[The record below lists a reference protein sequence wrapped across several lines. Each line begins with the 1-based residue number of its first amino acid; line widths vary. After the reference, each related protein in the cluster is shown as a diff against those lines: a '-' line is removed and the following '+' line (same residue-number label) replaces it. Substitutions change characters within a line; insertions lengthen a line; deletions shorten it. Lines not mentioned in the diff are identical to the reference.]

1 MSSLTS
7 FDAGNLPTPSTTT
20 SARKRVLSDSEDT
33 ESRDVKRS
41 RPTDLANDKGKQKDP
56 KDKKRRRKKKR
67 KTSIV
72 QPAHDSDEDSPVLA
86 PKPLSARAKSMSVG
100 VSELKP
106 AALSQPVKQEE
117 GLAESMRQ
125 PSAGPSAPPTTRLPS
140 STVENAEDTVVR
152 S

>member
-1 MSSLTS
+1 MYL
-7 FDAGNLPTPSTTT
+7 AG
-20 SARKRVLSDSEDT
+20 RGFQV
-33 ESRDVKRS
+33 SRFVAER
-41 RPTDLANDKGKQKDP
+41 
-56 KDKKRRRKKKR
+56 
-67 KTSIV
+67 
-72 QPAHDSDEDSPVLA
+72 
-86 PKPLSARAKSMSVG
+86 RAKSMSVG